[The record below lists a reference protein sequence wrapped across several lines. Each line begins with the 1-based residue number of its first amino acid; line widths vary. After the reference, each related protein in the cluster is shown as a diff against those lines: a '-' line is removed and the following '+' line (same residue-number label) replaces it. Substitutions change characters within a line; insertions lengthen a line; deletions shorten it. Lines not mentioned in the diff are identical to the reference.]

1 MLSTCHYHVKTRP
14 WVDVKTDKN
23 HYITRCIKEIMNYKP
38 RKKLMKYKETNKA
51 ALKIDYANLS
61 ILKSF

>member
-1 MLSTCHYHVKTRP
+1 
-14 WVDVKTDKN
+14 
-23 HYITRCIKEIMNYKP
+23 MNYKP